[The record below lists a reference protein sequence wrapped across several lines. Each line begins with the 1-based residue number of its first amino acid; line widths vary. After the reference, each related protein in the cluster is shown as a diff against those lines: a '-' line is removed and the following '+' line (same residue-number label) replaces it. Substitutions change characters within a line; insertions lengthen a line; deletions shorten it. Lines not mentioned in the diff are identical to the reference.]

1 MLLVLF
7 FSAVFKEKLRDS
19 RRHTNFGHKS
29 PRHKHIEFLNLAVFV
44 KHLLF
49 DFTAAGRL
57 QKTFIGSWN
66 CFHPPMDQNQQRF
79 ASIGDFLWLQ
89 EDSGSRRRHS
99 TNN

>member
-7 FSAVFKEKLRDS
+7 FSAVFKKNYAIVGV
-19 RRHTNFGHKS
+19 T
-29 PRHKHIEFLNLAVFV
+29 RHKHIEFLNLAVFV
-44 KHLLF
+44 RHLLF

>member
-1 MLLVLF
+1 MLSVLF

-19 RRHTNFGHKS
+19 RRHKAQAYRIFEFGGLCK
-29 PRHKHIEFLNLAVFV
+29 AFV
-44 KHLLF
+44 VRF
-49 DFTAAGRL
+49 YSSRPAT
-57 QKTFIGSWN
+57 KTFIGSWN